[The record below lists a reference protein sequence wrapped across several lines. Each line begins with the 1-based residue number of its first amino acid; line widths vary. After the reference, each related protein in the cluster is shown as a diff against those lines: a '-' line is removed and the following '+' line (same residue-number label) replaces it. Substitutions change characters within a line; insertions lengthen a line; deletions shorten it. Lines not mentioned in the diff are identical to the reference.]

1 MNSIIYDM
9 HEFDKKE
16 NLLTD
21 ALLIL
26 AIDREARSQYA
37 LREFNA
43 CEQVC
48 QNAII
53 FDYDNYASNIIDT
66 ASSIPANAQSK
77 IVLKGLPKSQTEFVS
92 ILKKC
97 DKLRKAKR
105 IVIDISSILTPYLF
119 LLLKC
124 IYMWN
129 KNAHIYAI
137 NTVPFDYTFPQFPFL
152 SYKSYYG
159 NLKMEEVIGFSSMS
173 GIQKVSDLF
182 IFAGFEGA
190 LTLKVV
196 EDIEYQHLYFV
207 NALPSYYQ
215 KYKDISIISNHKLI
229 TSKESKM
236 LYTPAI
242 NPFEVYN
249 LLDKHIDDG
258 QQGVSI
264 APLCTKPV
272 SLGICMYALQHNNVR
287 IVFPFSDKYN
297 TDRSHD
303 VYKTYVYKLCL

>member
-16 NLLTD
+16 NLLTN

-26 AIDREARSQYA
+26 AIDREERSQYA
-37 LREFNA
+37 LNELNVTG
-43 CEQVC
+43 QVC

-53 FDYDNYASNIIDT
+53 FDYDDCTDSIIGAST
-66 ASSIPANAQSK
+66 SIPNNAQN
-77 IVLKGLPKSQTEFVS
+77 ITVLKGLPKSQTTFVEF
-92 ILKKC
+92 LKKC
-97 DKLRKAKR
+97 DTLKTAKK
-105 IVIDISSILTPYLF
+105 IVVDISSILTPYLF
-119 LLLKC
+119 LLMKC

-129 KNAHIYAI
+129 KNACIYAI
-137 NTVPFDYTFPQFPFL
+137 NTIPFDYTFPQFPFL

-159 NLKMEEVIGFSSMS
+159 NLKMEEIIGFSSMS
-173 GIQKVSDLF
+173 GIQKLNDLF

-190 LTLKVV
+190 LSLKVV
-196 EDIEYQHLYFV
+196 EDIEYRHLYFV

-229 TSKESKM
+229 TSKESEM

-242 NPFEVYN
+242 NPFEAYN
-249 LLDKHIDDG
+249 LLDKHIVDDK
-258 QQGVSI
+258 QNVSI

-272 SLGICMYALQHNNVR
+272 SLGICLYALQHDNVR

-297 TDRSHD
+297 TARSHD